1 MDMNFKNL
9 ININNKIIEIVYIF
23 AILLIPIAFSPEEL
37 FGFYQF
43 PKEFLLHSLSNILL
57 ICLGLKFL
65 LEPNN
70 LLNKLNSNRLAI
82 AAMLLILF
90 SYFLSSIFSINQT
103 ASLFGREY
111 GMSTNSF
118 QTYLALTVIFMGIFV
133 RYEDINNL
141 ARIFISIIISTLL
154 ISIIGLLQF
163 FAPNIFET
171 FTFYHQ
177 DRIVST
183 LGNPIYFGSVLMIGI
198 QLTLIYFLTFYRL
211 EGKKGKEFIWPII
224 VLSIQYAALLLTLS
238 RGPQISFIIGITIIF
253 ISYFVLCSKNIKK
266 SLLVLVLPILISI
279 SIISLPTFDDDNEFF
294 DQLVERSGSLSKDL
308 ELSIEIQSG
317 TEIISPNSFNYRG
330 ENWIGAFKLIRSWP
344 NILDNSN
351 SDLKRFFIG
360 YGPDMYVYVYP
371 ITVPVQ
377 ERIVISANAHNIF
390 LNNFI
395 ENGLLGF
402 SSIIFLIIAYLKIS
416 KSYLF
421 KNNNDDKFYIIS
433 LLAILFSRLVEQQV
447 GLAVISDLLFAYI
460 VLTLIAIK
468 TAKINEKNIN
478 IFKSNLKLFVPIFS
492 VALISFS
499 LFFISDNYNK
509 FLSSINLGRGL
520 ASLNEGEIEGAIK
533 SLENASKYNDMSE
546 VIETEL
552 FKLSYKIYQ
561 VENKRDSQA
570 SAALLPLM
578 YERLYS
584 FEERSPYSFN
594 TQLFITTITWEMAK
608 RNPEIFREE
617 AISRYIRLRNLM
629 PQYLGPQ
636 EVLANV
642 LVAVGELELGKEEAK
657 VGIKMSDYAGL
668 NSPQSWWVKGEA
680 ERYLNEKNNAIES
693 FGNSIKEA
701 EITTNLDY
709 DREHRD
715 FAFLVLSNQS
725 LGLIYENNDNQ
736 KALYHIQE
744 AIKIAY
750 NTGNVLLLDPRFR

>member
-1 MDMNFKNL
+1 MNFKNL

-57 ICLGLKFL
+57 ICLALKFL
-65 LEPNN
+65 IEPNN

-82 AAMLLILF
+82 TAILLILF
-90 SYFLSSIFSINQT
+90 SYFLSSIFSINPT
-103 ASLFGREY
+103 ASFFGREY

-118 QTYLALTVIFMGIFV
+118 QTYFALSVIFIGIFF
-133 RYEDINNL
+133 RYENINNL
-141 ARIFISIIISTLL
+141 TRIFISITISTSL

-198 QLTLIYFLTFYRL
+198 QLTVIYFLNFYNL
-211 EGKKGKEFIWPII
+211 EGKNGKEFIWPIVVI
-224 VLSIQYAALLLTLS
+224 SLQYAALLLTLS

-253 ISYFVLCSKNIKK
+253 MSYFILCSKNIKK
-266 SLLVLVLPILISI
+266 TLLVLILPILISI
-279 SIISLPTFDDDNEFF
+279 SIVSLPTIDDDNEFF
-294 DQLVERSGSLSKDL
+294 DELVERSGSLSKDL

-330 ENWIGAFKLIRSWP
+330 ENWIGAYKLIRSWP
-344 NILDNSN
+344 NVLDNSN

-395 ENGLLGF
+395 ENGFLGF
-402 SSIIFLIIAYLKIS
+402 SSIIFLIIVYLKIS

-421 KNNNDDKFYIIS
+421 KNNNDRFYIIS

-447 GLAVISDLLFAYI
+447 GLAVISDLLFTYI
-460 VLTLIAIK
+460 VLVLIAIK
-468 TAKINEKNIN
+468 TTKSKERNIN
-478 IFKSNLKLFVPIFS
+478 ILKSNYRLIAPIF
-492 VALISFS
+492 AIAFISFS
-499 LFFISDNYNK
+499 LFFIADNYNK

-520 ASLNEGEIEGAIK
+520 VSLNEGEIEGAIK
-533 SLENASKYNDMSE
+533 SLESASKYNDMSE

-561 VENKRDSQA
+561 VENKRNSQA
-570 SAALLPLM
+570 SLALLSLM

-594 TQLFITTITWEMAK
+594 TQLFITTITWELAK
-608 RNPEIFREE
+608 RNPEVFREE

-636 EVLANV
+636 EVLANI
-642 LVAVGELELGKEEAK
+642 LVAVGEIELGKEEAE

-680 ERYLNEKNNAIES
+680 ERYLNEKNSAIES
-693 FGNSIKEA
+693 FSNSIREA
-701 EITTNLDY
+701 EITTELDY
-709 DREHRD
+709 DSEHRD
-715 FAFLVLSNQS
+715 FSFLVLSNQS
-725 LGLIYENNDNQ
+725 LGLIYENDDIER
-736 KALYHIQE
+736 ARFHIQE

-750 NTGNVLLLDPRFR
+750 NTGNVLLLESRFR

>member
-1 MDMNFKNL
+1 MNFKNL

-57 ICLGLKFL
+57 ICLALKFL
-65 LEPNN
+65 IEPNN

-82 AAMLLILF
+82 TAILLILF
-90 SYFLSSIFSINQT
+90 SYFLSSIFSINPT
-103 ASLFGREY
+103 ASFFGREY

-118 QTYLALTVIFMGIFV
+118 QTYFALSVIFIGIFF
-133 RYEDINNL
+133 RYENINNL
-141 ARIFISIIISTLL
+141 TRIFISITISTSL

-198 QLTLIYFLTFYRL
+198 QLTVIYFLNFYNL
-211 EGKKGKEFIWPII
+211 EGKNGKEFIWPIVVI
-224 VLSIQYAALLLTLS
+224 SLQYAALLLTLS

-253 ISYFVLCSKNIKK
+253 MSYFILCSKNIKK
-266 SLLVLVLPILISI
+266 TLLVLILPILISI
-279 SIISLPTFDDDNEFF
+279 SIVSLPTIDDDNEFF
-294 DQLVERSGSLSKDL
+294 DELVERSGSLSKDL

-330 ENWIGAFKLIRSWP
+330 ENWIGAYKLIRSWP
-344 NILDNSN
+344 NVLDNSN

-395 ENGLLGF
+395 ENGFLGF
-402 SSIIFLIIAYLKIS
+402 SSIIFLIIVYLKIS

-421 KNNNDDKFYIIS
+421 KNNNDRFYIIS

-447 GLAVISDLLFAYI
+447 GLAVISDLLFTYI
-460 VLTLIAIK
+460 VLVLIAIK
-468 TAKINEKNIN
+468 TTKSKERNIN
-478 IFKSNLKLFVPIFS
+478 ILKSNYRLIAPIF
-492 VALISFS
+492 AIAFISFS
-499 LFFISDNYNK
+499 LFFIADNYNK

-533 SLENASKYNDMSE
+533 SLESASKYNDMSE

-561 VENKRDSQA
+561 VENKRNSQA
-570 SAALLPLM
+570 SLALLSLM

-594 TQLFITTITWEMAK
+594 TQLFITTITWELAK
-608 RNPEIFREE
+608 RNPEVFREE

-636 EVLANV
+636 EVLANI
-642 LVAVGELELGKEEAK
+642 LVAVGEIELGKEEAE

-680 ERYLNEKNNAIES
+680 ERYLNEKNSAIES
-693 FGNSIKEA
+693 FSNSIREA
-701 EITTNLDY
+701 EITTELDY
-709 DREHRD
+709 DSEHRD
-715 FAFLVLSNQS
+715 FSFLVLSNQS
-725 LGLIYENNDNQ
+725 LGLIYENDDIER
-736 KALYHIQE
+736 ARFHIQE

-750 NTGNVLLLDPRFR
+750 NTGNVLLLESRFR

>member
-1 MDMNFKNL
+1 MNFKNL

-57 ICLGLKFL
+57 ICLALKFL
-65 LEPNN
+65 IEPNN

-82 AAMLLILF
+82 TAILLILF
-90 SYFLSSIFSINQT
+90 SYFLSSIFSINPT
-103 ASLFGREY
+103 ASFFGREY

-118 QTYLALTVIFMGIFV
+118 QTYFALSVIFIGIFF
-133 RYEDINNL
+133 RYENINNL
-141 ARIFISIIISTLL
+141 TRIFISITISTSL

-198 QLTLIYFLTFYRL
+198 QLTVIYFLNFYNL
-211 EGKKGKEFIWPII
+211 EGKNGKEFIWPIVVI
-224 VLSIQYAALLLTLS
+224 SLQYAALLLTLS

-253 ISYFVLCSKNIKK
+253 MSYFILCSKNIKK
-266 SLLVLVLPILISI
+266 TLLVLILPILISI
-279 SIISLPTFDDDNEFF
+279 SIVSLPTINDDNEFF
-294 DQLVERSGSLSKDL
+294 DELVERSGSLSKDL

-330 ENWIGAFKLIRSWP
+330 ENWIGAYKLIRSWP
-344 NILDNSN
+344 NVLDNSN

-395 ENGLLGF
+395 ENGFLGF
-402 SSIIFLIIAYLKIS
+402 SSIIFLIIVYLKIS

-421 KNNNDDKFYIIS
+421 KNNNDRFYIIS

-447 GLAVISDLLFAYI
+447 GLAVISDLLFTYI
-460 VLTLIAIK
+460 VLVLIAIK
-468 TAKINEKNIN
+468 TTKSKERNIN
-478 IFKSNLKLFVPIFS
+478 ILKSNYRLIAPIF
-492 VALISFS
+492 AIAFISFS
-499 LFFISDNYNK
+499 LFFIADNYNK

-533 SLENASKYNDMSE
+533 SLESASKYNDMSE

-561 VENKRDSQA
+561 VENKRNSQA
-570 SAALLPLM
+570 SLALLSLM

-594 TQLFITTITWEMAK
+594 TQLFITTITWELAK
-608 RNPEIFREE
+608 RNPEVFREE

-636 EVLANV
+636 EVLANI
-642 LVAVGELELGKEEAK
+642 LVAVGEIELGKEEAE

-680 ERYLNEKNNAIES
+680 ERYLNEKNSAIES
-693 FGNSIKEA
+693 FSNSIREA
-701 EITTNLDY
+701 EITTELDY
-709 DREHRD
+709 DSEHRD
-715 FAFLVLSNQS
+715 FSFLVLSNQS
-725 LGLIYENNDNQ
+725 LGLIYENDDIER
-736 KALYHIQE
+736 ARFHIQE

-750 NTGNVLLLDPRFR
+750 NTGNVLLLESRFR